1 MASKYMYIEG
11 PNGKCICLDCM
22 PIRNAEAA
30 STTEYFSDNTGK
42 QDSVP
47 PVDLSQYV
55 RSAADGDPLFSM
67 GNGTW
72 LSRST
77 IQRMIDDTGYLN
89 IDIDEGIA
97 SEEDEFDDTRPESDV
112 DATLAERGEN
122 YGDFSD
128 NAEYSQ
134 DLKFRMQ
141 TTVSW
146 DASPAYVK
154 EALELIAS
162 KIARMLSGTPM
173 YADSWR
179 DIQGYAKLVEDRI
192 NEGEE

>member
-1 MASKYMYIEG
+1 MAYIEG
-11 PNGKCICLDCM
+11 PDGKCIREECIPL
-22 PIRNAEAA
+22 REAEAA
-30 STTEYFSDNTGK
+30 STAEYFSDNTGN
-42 QDSVP
+42 QSSVP
-47 PVDLSQYV
+47 PVDLSQNV
-55 RSAADGDPLFSM
+55 NVVFAGDDSLLYM
-67 GNGTW
+67 GNSTW
-72 LSRST
+72 LPRST
-77 IQRMIDDTGYLN
+77 IQSMIDDTGYLN
-89 IDIDEGIA
+89 IDKDESDA
-97 SEEDEFDDTRPESDV
+97 SAAADHIPYNGAPESDV

-128 NAEYSQ
+128 NAEYAQ

-146 DASPAYVK
+146 DHSPAYVK
-154 EALELIAS
+154 EALDLIVS
-162 KIARMLSGTPM
+162 KIARMLSGNPL

>member
-1 MASKYMYIEG
+1 MTPSYIAG
-11 PNGKCICLDCM
+11 PDGKCICGNCTRV
-22 PIRNAEAA
+22 RNAEAA
-30 STTEYFSDNTGK
+30 SIMHADTGK
-42 QDSVP
+42 QDSGP
-47 PVDLSQYV
+47 APEFSQYV
-55 RSAADGDPLFSM
+55 RVVSGGDDPLFSM

-72 LSRST
+72 LLRST

-89 IDIDEGIA
+89 IGV
-97 SEEDEFDDTRPESDV
+97 EDEFDDTPTEDEIGAALEEAQSIDV
-112 DATLAERGEN
+112 TLAERGEN
-122 YGDFSD
+122 YGDFSN
-128 NAEYSQ
+128 NAEYAQ

-146 DASPAYVK
+146 NVSPAYVK
-154 EALELIAS
+154 EALELIAI

-192 NEGEE
+192 NRGEE